1 MLVAAGEEDYRIYI
15 EWLADYLYRPGALAE
30 ESLSE
35 SCAGSELMGIES
47 EIASAIWRNPY
58 DDYPPQDRLP
68 ANLAR
73 HSDILHREAMSRVLS
88 RVPDR
93 AVRIKLIDHFY
104 VELNCDACK

>member
-15 EWLADYLYRPGALAE
+15 EWLADYLYRPSASTDE
-30 ESLSE
+30 TLSE
-35 SCAGSELMGIES
+35 SSAGSKLMGIES
-47 EIASAIWRNPY
+47 EIASAIWMNPY
-58 DDYPPQDRLP
+58 DDHPPQDRLP

-93 AVRIKLIDHFY
+93 AVRIKLIDNFY
-104 VELNCDACK
+104 VELNCDAHK